1 MAHKVGG
8 KSLLQSIVHQYYQ
21 FAQLRTWKIYYDIR
35 LIQKGTIEVFFFI
48 YLRIES
54 CIILKSEIS
63 LLNRMVDDTM
73 MTLIIMQ
80 KPAYEFY
87 GLDYFTILL

>member
-8 KSLLQSIVHQYYQ
+8 KPLLQLIVHQYYQ
-21 FAQLRTWKIYYDIR
+21 FAQLRSWKIYYEIR
-35 LIQKGTIEVFFFI
+35 LIKKGTLQRFI
-48 YLRIES
+48 YLRMEN
-54 CIILKSEIS
+54 CIILNSEIS
-63 LLNRMVDDTM
+63 LLNRMVNDTM

-80 KPAYEFY
+80 KPANEFY

>member
-21 FAQLRTWKIYYDIR
+21 FAQLRTWKIYHDIR
-35 LIQKGTIEVFFFI
+35 LIQMGTIEFFFI

-54 CIILKSEIS
+54 SIILKSEIS

>member
-8 KSLLQSIVHQYYQ
+8 KPLLQSTVHQYYQ
-21 FAQLRTWKIYYDIR
+21 FSQLRTWKIYHGIR
-35 LIQKGTIEVFFFI
+35 LIQKGTVELFI

-54 CIILKSEIS
+54 CIILKSEIL
-63 LLNRMVDDTM
+63 LLNRMVNDTM

-80 KPAYEFY
+80 KPANEFY

>member
-1 MAHKVGG
+1 MAHQVGC

-21 FAQLRTWKIYYDIR
+21 FAQLRTWKIYHDIR
-35 LIQKGTIEVFFFI
+35 LIQKGTIERFI

-63 LLNRMVDDTM
+63 LLNRMIDDTM

-80 KPAYEFY
+80 KPANEFY
-87 GLDYFTILL
+87 DLDYFTILL

>member
-21 FAQLRTWKIYYDIR
+21 LAQLRTWKIYHDIR
-35 LIQKGTIEVFFFI
+35 LIQKGTIEFFLI

-54 CIILKSEIS
+54 SIILKSKIS
-63 LLNRMVDDTM
+63 LLDRMVDDTM

-80 KPAYEFY
+80 KPAYKFY

>member
-21 FAQLRTWKIYYDIR
+21 FAQLRTWKIYHDIR
-35 LIQKGTIEVFFFI
+35 LIQKGTIGFF

-54 CIILKSEIS
+54 SIILKSEIP

-87 GLDYFTILL
+87 G